1 MKITVAISGASG
13 SNLGVNFVK
22 SYPKILKFCDIFKS
36 AKTALKLENQISTK
50 ELFKDYPNVTMLK
63 DSNIGAC
70 VASGSFKVDKMII
83 LPCSQNTLAKCA
95 VGISDSLITRAFT
108 VMLKEKR
115 DIVIAPREMPLN
127 SISLK
132 NMLKLSKLG
141 VIIAPP
147 VLGYYSS
154 QQTLEDMEKFLIGK
168 WLDLLKIDN
177 NLYKDGNKNAKYR
190 YKFIQKAIY
199 SGTFD
204 PITNG
209 HLDIIKELQI
219 FLMK

>member
-22 SYPKILKFCDIFKS
+22 KLPKDIEIFVIFSKS

-63 DSNIGAC
+63 DSIIGAC

-83 LPCSQNTLAKCA
+83 LPSSQNTLAKSA
-95 VGISDSLITRAFT
+95 VGISDSLITRSFT

-177 NLYKDGNKNAKYR
+177 NLYKR
-190 YKFIQKAIY
+190 W
-199 SGTFD
+199 
-204 PITNG
+204 
-209 HLDIIKELQI
+209 E
-219 FLMK
+219 